1 MEAIVFLYIILIYS
15 SKNNCWYRTNPMK
28 DAGPFPIT
36 WFTDGLSLSEIQPWF
51 PLPSNLIN
59 KGQVWVPEIKGY
71 AVVCHPTA
79 RSSPFSCLILK
90 STDSMFEYKNI
101 SN

>member
-1 MEAIVFLYIILIYS
+1 
-15 SKNNCWYRTNPMK
+15 MK
-28 DAGPFPIT
+28 DAGQFPIT
-36 WFTDGLSLSEIQPWF
+36 WFADGLSLREIQPWF

-59 KGQVWVPEIKGY
+59 KGQVWVPEIQGY
-71 AVVCHPTA
+71 AMACQTI
-79 RSSPFSCLILK
+79 SSPFSFVILK